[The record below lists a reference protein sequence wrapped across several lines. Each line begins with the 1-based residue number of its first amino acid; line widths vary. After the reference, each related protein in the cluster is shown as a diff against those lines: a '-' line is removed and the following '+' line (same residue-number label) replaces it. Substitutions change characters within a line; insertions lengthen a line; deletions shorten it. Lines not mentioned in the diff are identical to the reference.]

1 MKYSTL
7 KRLEKLEN
15 EEVIE
20 IEDLSELYRDIF
32 VEESEV
38 FKKYEEIAEHTKK
51 TCRTWEEN
59 RGMRKEK

>member
-20 IEDLSELYRDIF
+20 IEDLSEYYRDIF
-32 VEESEV
+32 GEESEDL
-38 FKKYEEIAEHTKK
+38 KKYEETAKYPE
-51 TCRTWEEN
+51 
-59 RGMRKEK
+59 

>member
-32 VEESEV
+32 GEESEV
-38 FKKYEEIAEHTKK
+38 LKKYEEIAEHTKK
-51 TCRTWEEN
+51 TCRTLEEN
-59 RGMRKEK
+59 RGSCLYC

>member
-20 IEDLSELYRDIF
+20 IEDLSEYYRDIF
-32 VEESEV
+32 GEESEDL
-38 FKKYEEIAEHTKK
+38 KKYEETAKYTE
-51 TCRTWEEN
+51 
-59 RGMRKEK
+59 

>member
-1 MKYSTL
+1 MKKDVL

-15 EEVIE
+15 EEVTE

-32 VEESEV
+32 GEESEV

-51 TCRTWEEN
+51 TCRT
-59 RGMRKEK
+59 

>member
-32 VEESEV
+32 GEESEDL
-38 FKKYEEIAEHTKK
+38 KKYEETAKYTE
-51 TCRTWEEN
+51 
-59 RGMRKEK
+59 

>member
-20 IEDLSELYRDIF
+20 IEDLSEYYRDIF
-32 VEESEV
+32 GEEIEDL
-38 FKKYEEIAEHTKK
+38 KKYEETAKYTE
-51 TCRTWEEN
+51 
-59 RGMRKEK
+59 